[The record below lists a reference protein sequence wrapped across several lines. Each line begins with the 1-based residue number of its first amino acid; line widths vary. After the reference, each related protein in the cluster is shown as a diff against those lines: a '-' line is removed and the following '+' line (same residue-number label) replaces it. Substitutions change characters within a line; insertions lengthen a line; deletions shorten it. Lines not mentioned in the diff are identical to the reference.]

1 MFSSPVLYIDSFTDI
16 GLNGLLTVSRVFV
29 LYVCYSLVV
38 QKPGNVMNTH
48 VLQFFLSKY
57 IYIKQ
62 NEMKTFIVFN
72 LQHVF

>member
-16 GLNGLLTVSRVFV
+16 GFEWPLNCQQGICVVCLLFISGSKTRKCHEHSC
-29 LYVCYSLVV
+29 LAI
-38 QKPGNVMNTH
+38 
-48 VLQFFLSKY
+48 FLSKY

-62 NEMKTFIVFN
+62 NEMKMFIVFN